1 MKQGFDRAG
10 DVAQLGRSPLVEGLE
25 TPFELRGRLFV
36 PAAQLLA
43 DGAAPRDERLL
54 DGRELRCEIVR
65 QRVRALADLHDE
77 FAAAPVDG
85 ALETREPVAERDFD
99 PPGVRGEGGVDRIEV
114 GRRDRLEL
122 PETLGGLGR
131 EVFEVRVE
139 PRVEVVAARPHH
151 RIDRIDVACE
161 FCVQLVGVRNDPVGH
176 AVSVF
181 ADQVVERF
189 QIVAHASGLLGQRL
203 DQPAAALADDGVEG
217 RHLRAQRV
225 VNAARAGRDGRGGL
239 ASQCDELLGDL
250 RGARVQAGE
259 RRGGRLLD
267 LGLRGRALD
276 GNRSHDPLGRI
287 VHQGLENGG
296 VAVDG
301 AAQLGLSRVETL
313 GPPRGRGLERRRRI
327 LGALPQHRSEPL
339 ARSVQP
345 IAERR
350 ATLDQRLVK
359 AFGDAAEPLDQIVA
373 LPADGVGQ
381 ARLASLDPVHQRQ
394 RPLREVARHR
404 VVRFDKASRDRLAL
418 GPDRLD
424 GFRAAGAEA
433 ADDGVGVALDGVPHD
448 RRGLGEPVLHRISLD
463 LDGFSRFGEA
473 GDDCVGVA
481 LDGAAQDR
489 RGLGEPALHH
499 ISLDLDG
506 FSRFGEP
513 GDDCVGVALDGAA
526 HDQRRLGEPVLHHIS
541 LGLDGFSRF
550 GEPGRNG
557 VAMAPQRRDDV
568 GAARVEPTDHRFD
581 MAADGLLGAVGRIR
595 ELRGD
600 GLAARAERV
609 EGLLVARPDAPDD
622 IIGVS
627 GERARHG
634 ERRLDHLRGEFALPL
649 PNGVDGARRARSHTI
664 DDLVRSIVDGARQR
678 FRRAG
683 KPGGDRRAM
692 AADRLDSVRA
702 ASQDAIDDFVAV
714 RAKRVRH
721 RRRRL
726 GEPRRDPVAVPSDGV
741 DGVSAA

>member
-1 MKQGFDRAG
+1 MGFEQLDDLLRVLADPRLELRSIGVEALADVLQRRDDLILEPLDVGAERPGHVFDASRQRGVDVRGEPGQAFGQRIDAVLQGLADLGRLGVQPLNDLATAFAEHAGGFEGVARQHFRHRAAAQREALVDAVKQGFDRAG

-25 TPFELRGRLFV
+25 TPFELCGRLFV
-36 PAAQLLA
+36 AAAQLLA
-43 DGAAPRDERLL
+43 DGAAPGDERLL

-239 ASQCDELLGDL
+239 ASQCDEPLGDL

-345 IAERR
+345 IAQGR

-463 LDGFSRFGEA
+463 LDGFSRFGE
-473 GDDCVGVA
+473 
-481 LDGAAQDR
+481 
-489 RGLGEPALHH
+489 
-499 ISLDLDG
+499 
-506 FSRFGEP
+506 
-513 GDDCVGVALDGAA
+513 
-526 HDQRRLGEPVLHHIS
+526 
-541 LGLDGFSRF
+541 
-550 GEPGRNG
+550 PGRNG

-568 GAARVEPTDHRFD
+568 GAARVR
-581 MAADGLLGAVGRIR
+581 AD
-595 ELRGD
+595 
-600 GLAARAERV
+600 
-609 EGLLVARPDAPDD
+609 RPPF
-622 IIGVS
+622 
-627 GERARHG
+627 RHG
-634 ERRLDHLRGEFALPL
+634 R
-649 PNGVDGARRARSHTI
+649 
-664 DDLVRSIVDGARQR
+664 
-678 FRRAG
+678 
-683 KPGGDRRAM
+683 
-692 AADRLDSVRA
+692 
-702 ASQDAIDDFVAV
+702 
-714 RAKRVRH
+714 
-721 RRRRL
+721 
-726 GEPRRDPVAVPSDGV
+726 
-741 DGVSAA
+741 